1 MCVVG
6 CKYIKVLMEVWILL
20 FFLAIGSHAIHSSHF
35 VFIVVTMNV
44 GHFGVELAGV
54 GNYLLAQRRIQ
65 NTSKYLGWSI
75 FSKQLMAF
83 KWWVFFQNSSS

>member
-1 MCVVG
+1 MTIACCRLQIYKSFNG
-6 CKYIKVLMEVWILL
+6 SLNIA
-20 FFLAIGSHAIHSSHF
+20 FFLAIASHAIHSSHF

-44 GHFGVELAGV
+44 GHFGVEFAGV
-54 GNYLLAQRRIQ
+54 GNYLLAQSRIQ

-83 KWWVFFQNSSS
+83 K